1 VQEASAEDSAIE
13 WAREALAAR
22 GYHLLHVER
31 RLRGRQAD
39 VSILAVVDQG
49 TGTHGR
55 VVLKRLRE
63 DYVHNSAES
72 LRLEFQALRAMSQS
86 VLRAGDTRIVFPQP
100 LEMSPA
106 NLTFLMGFLDGAPLD
121 EHFRSPPHRVD
132 GRLPGV
138 ILEGL
143 RRYYAEM
150 GTLYGDFTPANLL
163 VRNGTLG
170 FLDPTIPNP
179 LFERTAARLSL
190 APLSADL
197 GYWLYAVTVPVR
209 RMALHPRQGIRLL
222 ALTIRLLR
230 QAAGDLP
237 PERRGV
243 LFSETRS
250 AAAVYLR
257 PLLHQRAR
265 NLLQHRIASLL
276 GRIVTTLAGMRSA

>member
-22 GYHLLHVER
+22 GYRLLHVER

-39 VSILAVVDQG
+39 VSILVVLDQR
-49 TGTHGR
+49 TGAHGR

-72 LRLEFQALRAMSQS
+72 LGLEFQALRAMSGS
-86 VLRAGDTRIVFPQP
+86 VLRAGDTRIVFPRP
-100 LEMSPA
+100 LEMSST

-121 EHFRSPPHRVD
+121 EHFRSPPHPVD
-132 GRLPGV
+132 GRLPQA

-143 RRYYAEM
+143 RSYYAEM

-163 VRNGTLG
+163 VRDGTLG

-179 LFERTAARLSL
+179 LFEHTAAQLSL

-197 GYWLYAVTVPVR
+197 GYWLYAVTVKVR
-209 RMALHPRQGIRLL
+209 RMVLHPRQGIRLL
-222 ALTIRLLR
+222 ILTIRLLR
-230 QAAGDLP
+230 EAAADLP
-237 PERRGV
+237 PEQRGV
-243 LFSETRS
+243 LLSETRS

-257 PLLHQRAR
+257 PLLRQRAR

-276 GRIVTTLAGMRSA
+276 VWAVTMLAGVRNA

>member
-1 VQEASAEDSAIE
+1 LQEESAEGSAIA

-22 GYHLLHVER
+22 GYRLLDVER

-39 VSILAVVDQG
+39 VSILAVVDQE
-49 TGTHGR
+49 TGAHGR

-63 DYVHNSAES
+63 DYVHNSPES
-72 LRLEFQALRAMSQS
+72 LRVEFQALRAMSQS
-86 VLRAGDTRIVFPQP
+86 VLRSEDTRIVFPEP

-121 EHFRSPPHRVD
+121 EHFRSKTHRVD
-132 GRLPGV
+132 KRLPGA

-179 LFERTAARLSL
+179 LFERTASQLSL

-209 RMALHPRQGIRLL
+209 RMALHPRQGARLL
-222 ALTIRLLR
+222 SLTIRLLR
-230 QAAGDLP
+230 QAAEDLP
-237 PERRGV
+237 PERRSV
-243 LFSETRS
+243 FLSETRRT
-250 AAAVYLR
+250 AAVYLR
-257 PLLHQRAR
+257 PLLRQRVR
-265 NLLQHRIASLL
+265 NLLQHRIASIL
-276 GRIVTTLAGMRSA
+276 GRIVTTMAR